1 MGALR
6 RHPIMKTYE
15 ISSSG
20 DRRFYLPYTGVGSR
34 KTPAEIR
41 QIISKI
47 AKRAAQLKMTLRSGG
62 AQGADLAFEWAA
74 KRVPD
79 SPAPEIF
86 YASDATD
93 ECRKLA
99 AQVHPAWDR
108 CSDFVRNLHGRNAL
122 QVLGR
127 SLNDPSRFLVC
138 WTPDGAECEAEC
150 SIRTGG
156 TGTAIRMAS
165 RNHIPVFNLAR
176 PNALPRLREFVHKI
190 LPHCATCGHKLDS
203 CTCGSTATTTTTTK
217 SANV

>member
-1 MGALR
+1 MGTLR

-15 ISSSG
+15 VSSRG

-79 SPAPEIF
+79 SPRPEIF
-86 YASDATD
+86 YASDASD

-99 AQVHPAWDR
+99 AQVHPAWHR
-108 CSDFVRNLHGRNAL
+108 CSEFARNLHGRNVF

-127 SLNDPSRFLVC
+127 SLDDPSRFLVC

-156 TGTAIRMAS
+156 TGTAIWMAC

-176 PNALPRLREFVHKI
+176 PNTLPRLREFVQKI
-190 LPHCATCGHKLDS
+190 LPDCTTCGA
-203 CTCGSTATTTTTTK
+203 TATTTTTTK